1 MTEYTVWANTTRT
14 SAFTTLSMNVDWELM
29 ASVDYLETPRNT
41 AITPI
46 TFNWTAWTS
55 GVLNSTSSV
64 YTSGNSGDYN
74 SIAVDSNDKV
84 HIVFYRDDNSN
95 LYHAT
100 NASGSW
106 STSSIETSNNV
117 GKYCSIAIDSN
128 DGLHVS
134 YQYNLSL
141 IHI

>member
-1 MTEYTVWANTTRT
+1 
-14 SAFTTLSMNVDWELM
+14 MNVDWELM
-29 ASVDYLETPRNT
+29 SSVDYLMTPRNT
-41 AITPI
+41 ALTPI
-46 TFNWTAWTS
+46 TFNWTAWSS

-64 YTSGNSGDYN
+64 YTPGQSGDYN

-84 HIVFYRDDNSN
+84 HIVFYRNENSN

-106 STSSIETSNNV
+106 STSSIETNNNV

-134 YQYNLSL
+134 YQYNTGNALKYAYL
-141 IHI
+141 RAFPVLYW